1 MRRPST
7 IAQQITL
14 IVAIG
19 MLFTAIPGALAIYS
33 LVKDRILD
41 NEAAT
46 LTAETKTLA
55 KVHATRLLEAG
66 QSLQAL
72 SALLAT
78 QLVPPP
84 AVAEQ
89 TAFAA
94 AMQHS
99 ADGVWRN
106 RRATFDG
113 MHEAG
118 VFLPQLEPDAVT
130 KSLTLRVKQTLE
142 VFGAGM
148 PPESR
153 PNVWLLTPDRGE
165 ITFDRAYP
173 DFVFQMTA
181 DTDYTKTPW
190 MTLGSPANNP
200 QRTMRFTPPLHDPV
214 SKHWLVSAVHPL
226 DVAGKWV
233 GTLGHDIEIGRLL
246 REIFGGNQRFQG
258 ERHFLIAPGERFVLA
273 GPWQRELEN
282 SPKAFRPNL
291 EAEVGLAR
299 LLGTPLE
306 DDPRP
311 LSTDVT
317 VQAVS
322 YVAVGMNIQPLGW
335 RYFRLVPR
343 AEILDPAEKL
353 FYAVAALVLL
363 VGVGNGYLVNRMV
376 GRRIARRMHE
386 LTQALRDY
394 GHDNAVHRPV
404 QVHGDDEIATA
415 GRAFNDMVASRE
427 TQHRIE
433 QLLLELDRSAATG
446 MDGPALMQ
454 RGCDALAGLGFDSVW
469 IGHDSG
475 AGEVH
480 PDLHSGPTGEPPTP
494 FRLETG
500 EASAERI
507 AVPLAAEGGRRTHLV
522 FECGHVVPLGA
533 DTRQRLA
540 WITERFASTLRAGAD
555 HRWLRLQGAALSASA
570 SAIFI
575 TNGQG
580 TIEWVNESF
589 VRVTGFSSSEAVGST
604 PRMLKSGTHGADYYA
619 RLWQSVLGGQPWHA
633 KVINRRR
640 DGTLFTALQTI
651 TPIVDPQGKVTHMV
665 AVQEDI
671 SEMEKKEAYILH
683 QATHD
688 VLTGLGN
695 RVMLIERLQQAMTQA
710 RQGQGVVSLMFIDLD
725 QFKYVNDSLGHGEGD
740 KLLVEVSKR
749 LQAAL
754 DTGDTLTRFG
764 GDEFIAIVTSAS
776 NRDEAGQAA
785 ARLLNVFVH
794 PFDVSNST
802 LSINASIGISLF
814 PEHGHSS
821 ELLIQHADA
830 AMYQAKSMGRN
841 QFQFFSQAIND
852 HTIRRHTLEREMR
865 HDLEHGGFELH
876 YQLQCSMDGNR
887 PVGAEALVRWH
898 HGNELRMPMEFIPI
912 AEETGMI
919 FALGEWV
926 LREACEQAQRWANA
940 GLPIGVAV
948 NLSARQFADERLIE
962 VVRATLAQTGL
973 RAELLELELTESAAM
988 QDPEKAIGI
997 MQQLKALGVRIALD
1011 DFGTGYSNLIYL
1023 MRLPVDKLKTDRSFI
1038 RHIET
1043 APDNAA
1049 LFSSVVQ
1056 LAHVL
1061 RMTILPEGV
1070 ETEGQRAMLHGMGAD
1085 YYQGYLLARPMPAA
1099 EFENQVRQRDHVP
1112 PWHGH

>member
-1 MRRPST
+1 MRSLNT
-7 IAQQITL
+7 IARQITL

-19 MLFTAIPGALAIYS
+19 MVSTAVPGALAIYS
-33 LVKDRILD
+33 LVKGRILD

-46 LTAETKTLA
+46 LSAETKTLA
-55 KVHATRLLEAG
+55 KVHATRLLEAEN
-66 QSLQAL
+66 SLRT
-72 SALLAT
+72 LAT
-78 QLVPPP
+78 LLSEQLLVPPDL
-84 AVAEQ
+84 ADTRRFDAS
-89 TAFAA
+89 
-94 AMQHS
+94 MKLS

-106 RRATFDG
+106 LRESFDG
-113 MHEAG
+113 MRQAG
-118 VFLPQLEPDAVT
+118 VFMPVARPDPGT
-130 KSLTLRVKQTLE
+130 KSLAMRVKQTFE

-148 PPESR
+148 PPDSR
-153 PNVWLLTPDRGE
+153 PNVWLLTPDRSE

-173 DFVFQMTA
+173 DFVYQMNS

-190 MTLGSPANNP
+190 MTLGSPVENP
-200 QRTMRFTPPLHDPV
+200 ERGLRFTPPLHDPV
-214 SKHWLVSAVHPL
+214 SNRWLVSAVRPL
-226 DVAGKWV
+226 DLAGRWI

-246 REIFGGNQRFQG
+246 REIFGGNQRFKG
-258 ERHFLIAPGERFVLA
+258 EKHFLIAQGDRYVLA
-273 GPWQRELEN
+273 GPWQKALEN
-282 SPKAFRPNL
+282 SPKGFRPDL
-291 EAEVGLAR
+291 DAEPGLAG
-299 LLGTPLE
+299 LLNSTLGDE
-306 DDPRP
+306 PRT
-311 LSTDVT
+311 LDTGVT
-317 VQAVS
+317 VQGIP
-322 YVAVGMNIQPLGW
+322 YVVVGMTIQPLGW

-343 AEILDPAEKL
+343 SEILAPVEGL
-353 FYAVAALVLL
+353 FLALVGLVLL
-363 VGVGNGYLVNRMV
+363 VGVGNGILVNRMV
-376 GRRIARRMHE
+376 GRRIALPMHD
-386 LTQALRDY
+386 LTQALREY
-394 GHDNAVHRPV
+394 GSDTALPRLVHV
-404 QVHGDDEIATA
+404 LGHDEIATA
-415 GRAFNDMVASRE
+415 SRAFNEMVTSRE
-427 TQHRIE
+427 AQQSVE
-433 QLLLELDRSAATG
+433 QVLLELDQHAAHG
-446 MDGPALMQ
+446 MDGEELMQ
-454 RGCDALAGLGFDSVW
+454 RGCERLTALGYAAVRVGKPEDSQGQV
-469 IGHDSG
+469 SETTG
-475 AGEVH
+475 AT
-480 PDLHSGPTGEPPTP
+480 L
-494 FRLETG
+494 
-500 EASAERI
+500 
-507 AVPLAAEGGRRTHLV
+507 AVPFSADGSTWTHLV
-522 FECGHVVPLGA
+522 FEGHPGQPFGA
-533 DTRQRLA
+533 DARRRME
-540 WITERFASTLRAGAD
+540 WIAERFASTLRAGAD

-754 DTGDTLTRFG
+754 GTGDTLTRFG

-1043 APDNAA
+1043 DPDNAA
-1049 LFSSVVQ
+1049 LFSSVVK